1 MVICPCSVCIACD
14 QLAAADVANKVMG
27 TRLNNG
33 LAVRV
38 EDELHQAAIFFHL
51 VPQALGVVAV
61 HLDVSVK
68 GLHLGGAV
76 EGIIAVPGLVIRQQV
91 ACMVIAEEGSDTV
104 FGVGRQAVA
113 GVVLVELLCAGCHSA
128 SAVAGFVVEQ
138 FFSITGVL
146 HLLQLVQRVVVVKC
160 FTSKLLFVGTVAVSV
175 VEVAVIGQDGVAG
188 LDKKSDQV
196 LVLVVLVLFEH
207 RAVLLLADGT
217 VGVIKVLYQID
228 LMHVKESYYRNE
240 RIVLSRMFFV
250 IIKCIL

>member
-1 MVICPCSVCIACD
+1 M
-14 QLAAADVANKVMG
+14 
-27 TRLNNG
+27 
-33 LAVRV
+33 
-38 EDELHQAAIFFHL
+38 
-51 VPQALGVVAV
+51 PQALGIVAV

-68 GLHLGGAV
+68 SLHLDGAV
-76 EGIIAVPGLVIRQQV
+76 EGIVAVPGLIVRQQV
-91 ACMVIAEEGSDTV
+91 ACMVIAEKGSGTV

-128 SAVAGFVVEQ
+128 SAVACFVVEQ
-138 FFSITGVL
+138 FFSIAGVL
-146 HLLQLVQRVVVVKC
+146 DLLQLVQRVVVVEC
-160 FTSKLLFVGTVAVSV
+160 LTSKLLFAGTVAVAV
-175 VEVAVIGQDGVAG
+175 VEVTVVCQDSIAG
-188 LDKKSDQV
+188 LDKKPGQV

-207 RAVLLLADGT
+207 RAVLLLANST